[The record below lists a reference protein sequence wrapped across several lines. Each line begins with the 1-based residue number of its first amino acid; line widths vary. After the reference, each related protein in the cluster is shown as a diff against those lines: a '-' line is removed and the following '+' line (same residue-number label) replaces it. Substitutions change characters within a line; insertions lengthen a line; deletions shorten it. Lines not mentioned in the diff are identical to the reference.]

1 MNLQVEFVV
10 KSYLL
15 LLLFILLFL
24 LELFDCSLIFGH
36 YLESNN
42 FIIDPIEIVRIWSL
56 NVFTLNCLHHI
67 IYDNF
72 FFKF

>member
-24 LELFDCSLIFGH
+24 LELFDCSLTFGH

-42 FIIDPIEIVRIWSL
+42 FIIDPIEIVRI
-56 NVFTLNCLHHI
+56 
-67 IYDNF
+67 
-72 FFKF
+72 